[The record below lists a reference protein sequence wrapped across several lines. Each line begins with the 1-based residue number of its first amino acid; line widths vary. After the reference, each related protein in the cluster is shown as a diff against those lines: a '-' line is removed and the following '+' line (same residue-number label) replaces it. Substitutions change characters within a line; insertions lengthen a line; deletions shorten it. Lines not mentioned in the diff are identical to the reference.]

1 MQEVL
6 NLEEQEEEEKE
17 EDIPPELEN
26 IDLEAER
33 EKKKLEWIERLHSQE
48 VERANNALLE
58 AAKAETS

>member
-1 MQEVL
+1 M
-6 NLEEQEEEEKE
+6 
-17 EDIPPELEN
+17 PPELEN

-48 VERANNALLE
+48 IERANNALLE